1 MKDELRCTW
10 CGHENPPHVVEC
22 EKCGAPL
29 KPVWETESLP
39 RKGDAVPE
47 VASALTEDEELRRW
61 LAQFADE
68 EVESV
73 ETAEVPEADETTID
87 EERLLEWV
95 EQEVGETE
103 VEAED
108 RAALEAWRE
117 AREAERTLSEAE
129 EPVPLETPSAEE
141 PPTAPSEAA
150 VDWTAPLVG
159 EGPAEEGPPAASEAE
174 GAPEAAEAGL
184 PELEPGEV
192 PDWMASLVGESPAEE
207 GPPAAPEV
215 EGAPEAAEAG
225 LPELEPGEV
234 PDWMAPLVRE
244 GPAEEG
250 PPAAPEVEGAP
261 EGVTE
266 DRSGETLGETPL
278 MPGSAEVLLGEEE
291 LEALLEEAVASRPA
305 EEAEEAQAVQED
317 QLPEWVR
324 ALRERLAGEDEGVV
338 LPGEEEEEPLEA
350 VLAGPLAGIPDVL
363 PVEPRLTQMVQ
374 PTQPVLKL
382 VLRKEERYWAKWLER
397 LLQTEEAPGEAGT
410 AVERPMPYWLW
421 RLVVGLAFMLGLLAM
436 LVRGW
441 GRGLPARV
449 PSPAVQE
456 FFYTAQSVP
465 PGGVVMVA
473 VDYLPAW
480 APEISLAAQPALRLL
495 EARQPYYLVLS
506 TQPFGPG
513 LAHALLT
520 ELGVPPERI
529 IWLGYLPGGRAG
541 LAMLARWPK
550 AAFPP
555 AVQGPNPWEHPA
567 LAQWQGMSDTA
578 MLLVLTDQP
587 IRAREWVEQVGLLL
601 SPETPLVF
609 VGSAGLG
616 PVLEPYLGHPVR
628 GWVSGFED
636 AQALAGLTGHPM
648 PANLHRLWQG
658 AMMLGL
664 VLAMLSGVTLAV
676 VHRIRRR
683 SQ

>member
-39 RKGDAVPE
+39 RKGDAAPE

-159 EGPAEEGPPAASEAE
+159 EGPAEEGPPAAPEAE

-207 GPPAAPEV
+207 GPPAAPE
-215 EGAPEAAEAG
+215 
-225 LPELEPGEV
+225 
-234 PDWMAPLVRE
+234 
-244 GPAEEG
+244 AEER
-250 PPAAPEVEGAP
+250 PEV
-261 EGVTE
+261 VTE

-291 LEALLEEAVASRPA
+291 LEALLEEAAASRPA

-338 LPGEEEEEPLEA
+338 LPGEEEEEPLEP